1 MVAVAIGLFF
11 FNSTVMVTEIKGLEE
26 SRAARDSELKSL
38 KGEATKA
45 LEETTKFT
53 NQLIQTDAI
62 AELEERRR
70 DQSRLFDSVAGEV
83 INQASWLTGLSHQ
96 RGVLTIQGLA
106 TDHEVVAAFLS
117 KLERSPL
124 LNNPE
129 LIRAVQDKTINGVR
143 LVTFEIRG
151 STVFPQ
157 STLMV
162 DGLPDVDLPG
172 REEITR
178 IVSSAAPGLGENLTK
193 SREAQAA
200 SL

>member
-1 MVAVAIGLFF
+1 M
-11 FNSTVMVTEIKGLEE
+11 
-26 SRAARDSELKSL
+26 
-38 KGEATKA
+38 
-45 LEETTKFT
+45 
-53 NQLIQTDAI
+53 
-62 AELEERRR
+62 
-70 DQSRLFDSVAGEV
+70 

-117 KLERSPL
+117 KLERLPL
-124 LNNPE
+124 LSNPE

-157 STLMV
+157 SSLMAE
-162 DGLPDVDLPG
+162 GLPDVDLPG
-172 REEITR
+172 REDITKL
-178 IVSSAAPGLGENLTK
+178 VSSAAPGLGESLTK